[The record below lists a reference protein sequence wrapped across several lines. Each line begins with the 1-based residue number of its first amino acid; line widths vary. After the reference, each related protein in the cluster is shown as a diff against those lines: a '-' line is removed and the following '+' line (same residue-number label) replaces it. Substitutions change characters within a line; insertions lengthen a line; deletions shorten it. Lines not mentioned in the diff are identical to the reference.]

1 METSGFRQVSIT
13 QSWTWMKSTITSKTS
28 DLPLVRDDFSRLR
41 TEYDIADKVM
51 KDVQAFVEEAGIPAI
66 NELRYAGYHLLNAI
80 SPLDADSSSS
90 DELMRALNHCKRATY
105 EASEAGLL
113 TAFGKISEFKAD
125 YQQVVVSSVVQDWT
139 EILAKCDTYR
149 DRITEARQTGDDRS
163 IDHTKFRD
171 AFLDLVAV
179 CRRLDH
185 ARDELNKQIEQKQ
198 VDARRF
204 IVTTV
209 LAGLGVVLAIGA
221 IVVTVLVS

>member
-1 METSGFRQVSIT
+1 
-13 QSWTWMKSTITSKTS
+13 MKSTIATKTS
-28 DLPLVRDDFSRLR
+28 DLPLVREDFSRLR
-41 TEYDIADKVM
+41 SEYDIADKVM

-80 SPLDADSSSS
+80 SPLDADSSTS
-90 DELMRALNHCKRATY
+90 DELMRAVNHCKRATY

-113 TAFGKISEFKAD
+113 TAFGKVSEFKAD
-125 YQQVVVSSVVQDWT
+125 YQQVVVSTVVQDWT
-139 EILAKCDTYR
+139 EILVKCDTYR
-149 DRITEARQTGDDRS
+149 DKITEARQTGDDRT

-171 AFLDLVAV
+171 AFVDLVSV

-185 ARDELNKQIEQKQ
+185 ARDELNKQIDQAR

-209 LAGLGVVLAIGA
+209 LGVVLAIGA
-221 IVVTVLVS
+221 IIVTVLVS

>member
-1 METSGFRQVSIT
+1 MRSTST
-13 QSWTWMKSTITSKTS
+13 TETS
-28 DLPLVRDDFSRLR
+28 DLPLVREDFSRLR

-66 NELRYAGYHLLNAI
+66 NELRYAGYHLLNAV
-80 SPLDADSSSS
+80 SPLNADASSS
-90 DELMRALNHCKRATY
+90 DELMRAVNHCRRATY

-125 YQQVVVSSVVQDWT
+125 YQQVVVSSVVPDWT

-149 DRITEARQTGDDRS
+149 DSITEARQTGDDRS

-171 AFLDLVAV
+171 AFLDLVGL

-185 ARDELNKQIEQKQ
+185 ARDELNKQIDQKR
-198 VDARRF
+198 VDTRRF
-204 IVTTV
+204 IITSVVAIAGV
-209 LAGLGVVLAIGA
+209 LLAVGA

>member
-1 METSGFRQVSIT
+1 MR
-13 QSWTWMKSTITSKTS
+13 STTATKTS
-28 DLPLVRDDFSRLR
+28 DLSMVRDDFSRLR
-41 TEYDIADKVM
+41 SEYDIADKVM

-66 NELRYAGYHLLNAI
+66 NELRYAGYHLLNAV
-80 SPLDADSSSS
+80 SPLDAEASSS
-90 DELMRALNHCKRATY
+90 DELTRAVNHCKRATY

-139 EILAKCDTYR
+139 EILTKCDSYR
-149 DRITEARQTGDDRS
+149 DRITEARQTGVDRT

-185 ARDELNKQIEQKQ
+185 ARDELNKQIQQKQ

-209 LAGLGVVLAIGA
+209 LAVLGVLITL
-221 IVVTVLVS
+221 VVFAAS